1 MLKQGRFISEFT
13 GCCFLQMKWQQI
25 LVILLLSSCL
35 SSCVGSLW
43 TGASL
48 VYDRH
53 DVYKKLNDYHLLVK
67 VNDVLA
73 VNRTFNQP
81 GCVLDIAVFN
91 GDILVAGHVPTE
103 ELFEELRSRLA
114 KLREY
119 RRLFNEVHVKVIPS
133 NSVQDTWIT
142 TKIRS
147 QIFADDSIDPN
158 AFKVITS
165 DRVVYLMGDVKPDE
179 AEKVV
184 TMARFTKGVKKVIKV
199 MKYFTYQNR

>member
-1 MLKQGRFISEFT
+1 MLKQGRIIT
-13 GCCFLQMKWQQI
+13 KYIGCCLSKMKWQQAL
-25 LVILLLSSCL
+25 LVVLLAYGLSA
-35 SSCVGSLW
+35 CVGSLW

-53 DVYKKLNDYHLLVK
+53 DVYKKLNDYHLLVQ

-81 GCVLDIAVFN
+81 SCVLDIAVFN
-91 GDILVAGHVPTE
+91 GDILIAGHVPDET
-103 ELFEELRSRLA
+103 LFDELRNRLA
-114 KLREY
+114 KLRGY
-119 RRLFNEVHVKVIPS
+119 RRMFNEVKVKAVPS
-133 NSVQDTWIT
+133 NNMQDTWIT
-142 TKIRS
+142 TQIRS
-147 QIFADDSIDPN
+147 RIFADASIDPN

-184 TMARFTKGVKKVIKV
+184 TMARYTKGVEKVVKV
-199 MKYFTYQNR
+199 MKYFIYQN